1 MIVLREDRDETY
13 LLLPDIA
20 RELPGEFLPVVLY
33 TAINRQGVI
42 RLWPVRLPAPDG
54 RVNEW
59 HRSAAEA
66 AILAMERWIRVKANM
81 PLGAYDI
88 FEASSTI
95 PDPEWPS
102 LSFEDLLRIAF
113 RDRLVDRIDHPVIKR
128 LRGIA

>member
-1 MIVLREDRDETY
+1 MFTQIRPIARSRRDRIAGGSRRD
-13 LLLPDIA
+13 LPLLPDIA

-59 HRSAAEA
+59 HRSAREA

-95 PDPEWPS
+95 PDPDWPS
-102 LSFEDLLRIAF
+102 LSFEDLLRIGS
-113 RDRLVDRIDHPVIKR
+113 VI
-128 LRGIA
+128 GSSIA

>member
-66 AILAMERWIRVKANM
+66 ANPRY
-81 PLGAYDI
+81 GAL
-88 FEASSTI
+88 
-95 PDPEWPS
+95 DPCES
-102 LSFEDLLRIAF
+102 KHAVG
-113 RDRLVDRIDHPVIKR
+113 RL
-128 LRGIA
+128 